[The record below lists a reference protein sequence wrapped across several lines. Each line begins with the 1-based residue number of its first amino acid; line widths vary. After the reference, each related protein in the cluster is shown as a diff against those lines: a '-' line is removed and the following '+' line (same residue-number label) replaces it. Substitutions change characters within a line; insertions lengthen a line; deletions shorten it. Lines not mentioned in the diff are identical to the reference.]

1 MEISEDSDAPEE
13 FTMTQGMEQEE
24 EIRKVQKDNKMRVA
38 REAKERRRRRSQKK
52 ISASSEEIFFEE
64 ITETE
69 MHQESVTKEKHKRR
83 SRKKS
88 RSLEEMEAE
97 ELTETELYQES
108 GNLKGMLPGSIVDIL
123 ASKENAKIVLLEG
136 LHPADCAQSAKEFM
150 KKRKHGVQRSSMV
163 LKNANQALRLLSNS
177 GILSKH

>member
-123 ASKENAKIVLLEG
+123 ASKEKYGSVCCIQNY
-136 LHPADCAQSAKEFM
+136 
-150 KKRKHGVQRSSMV
+150 
-163 LKNANQALRLLSNS
+163 N
-177 GILSKH
+177 